1 MANPVITTIPVGQW
15 IKVINASTTGAI
27 WPLKN
32 LSGDGSYV
40 STLRDA
46 AGAAPTN
53 GVLTEAK
60 ELPWSGTILSSSI
73 SRDVYVAVTGQTA
86 GSVRVDL

>member
-1 MANPVITTIPVGQW
+1 MANPVITPIPVGQW
-15 IKVINASTTGAI
+15 VKVISAATAGSI
-27 WPLKN
+27 WPVKN
-32 LSGDGSYV
+32 LSSDGWYV

-46 AGAAPTN
+46 AGPAPTN